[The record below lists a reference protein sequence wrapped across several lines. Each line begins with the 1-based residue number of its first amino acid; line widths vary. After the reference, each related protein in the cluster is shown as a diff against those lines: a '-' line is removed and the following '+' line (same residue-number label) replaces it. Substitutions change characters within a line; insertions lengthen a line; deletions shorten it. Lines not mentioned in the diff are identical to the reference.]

1 MACQWFFPGTL
12 VFSTNKADRHDIT
25 VILLKVA
32 LNTII
37 PMNLFYST
45 LSEGLGLVKILYGKF

>member
-1 MACQWFFPGTL
+1 
-12 VFSTNKADRHDIT
+12 
-25 VILLKVA
+25 LLKVA